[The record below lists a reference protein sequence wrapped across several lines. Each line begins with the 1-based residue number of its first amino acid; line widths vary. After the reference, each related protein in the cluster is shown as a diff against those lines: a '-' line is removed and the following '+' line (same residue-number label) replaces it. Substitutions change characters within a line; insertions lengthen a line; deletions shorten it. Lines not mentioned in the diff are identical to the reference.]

1 MINGNGNYY
10 GGYNPAYDA
19 YYGTPYMNG
28 RVPNTPPVENA
39 LSGEEIKILMNTKP
53 NSDKLNLNIS
63 KEDYLRA
70 MCTHRDLNGNDAVRE
85 MTDGSKN
92 VWCPICGAI
101 WNPTEVPL
109 EEVKDAVKT
118 LINHME
124 NAKWI
129 GNYPKAVTRQYFNML
144 PLVRK
149 FPDLYDYAGK
159 SFDSVVN
166 QRAIYN
172 SPDNSLYNEYNQ
184 LYNGMSNYNNPW
196 LYYQQ
201 PNMGY
206 QQPYQQPMGNPNPN
220 YNVPPAPMQ
229 PPQMANPAVNP
240 MQANAPQPAPTA
252 PPPEQN
258 AYYYNSGYAYG
269 PGPGQNQGYGYAPT
283 FSPAQPQQQN
293 QQTPPPQQNAQ
304 PAAQN
309 PQPAAPANGGT
320 APVQD
325 AVQTINVDL

>member
-10 GGYNPAYDA
+10 GGGYNPAYDA
-19 YYGTPYMNG
+19 YYSTPYVQG
-28 RVPNTPPVENA
+28 RMPNTPPVENA

-63 KEDYLRA
+63 NEDYLRS

-118 LINHME
+118 IINHME

-144 PLVRK
+144 PLLRK

-159 SFDSVVN
+159 SFDSIVS

-206 QQPYQQPMGNPNPN
+206 QQPMGNPN
-220 YNVPPAPMQ
+220 YNIPPAPMQ

-240 MQANAPQPAPTA
+240 MQANAPQQAPTA
-252 PPPEQN
+252 PSSDQN
-258 AYYYNSGYAYG
+258 GYYYNSGYAYG
-269 PGPGQNQGYGYAPT
+269 PGPGQNPNYGYTPS
-283 FSPAQPQQQN
+283 FGPAQPQQN
-293 QQTPPPQQNAQ
+293 QQTPPTQQNTQ

>member
-1 MINGNGNYY
+1 MNGNYY
-10 GGYNPAYDA
+10 GGGYNPAYDA
-19 YYGTPYMNG
+19 YYGTPYMQG
-28 RVPNTPPVENA
+28 RMPNTPPVENA

-149 FPDLYDYAGK
+149 FPDLYVIIIIHGSIISSLIWDISRLISSLWVILIIMYHRLQC
-159 SFDSVVN
+159 SHLRWQIQQLIQCRLMLHSRLQLLRHLIRMVIIIIL
-166 QRAIYN
+166 AILMVQVQVRIM
-172 SPDNSLYNEYNQ
+172 DILHHLVQHSLRISQ
-184 LYNGMSNYNNPW
+184 LHLHSRMLS
-196 LYYQQ
+196 Q
-201 PNMGY
+201 
-206 QQPYQQPMGNPNPN
+206 
-220 YNVPPAPMQ
+220 
-229 PPQMANPAVNP
+229 
-240 MQANAPQPAPTA
+240 
-252 PPPEQN
+252 
-258 AYYYNSGYAYG
+258 
-269 PGPGQNQGYGYAPT
+269 
-283 FSPAQPQQQN
+283 
-293 QQTPPPQQNAQ
+293 
-304 PAAQN
+304 
-309 PQPAAPANGGT
+309 
-320 APVQD
+320 
-325 AVQTINVDL
+325 